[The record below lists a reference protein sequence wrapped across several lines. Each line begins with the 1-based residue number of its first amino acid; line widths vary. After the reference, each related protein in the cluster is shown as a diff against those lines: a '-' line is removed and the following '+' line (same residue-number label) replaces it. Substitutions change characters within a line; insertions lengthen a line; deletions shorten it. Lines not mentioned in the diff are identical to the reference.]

1 MELYD
6 NITTIKGIGEKTAAS
21 FARLGIYTV
30 KDLISTYP
38 RNYLTYGEPVDIK
51 DTAVGERCAIMAIVS
66 STVYSR
72 KVRSLNITTMTVKD
86 STGSVQIT
94 WFNSPFLQKVFHKG
108 ETYVFVGTI
117 KVKNN
122 MRILEMPEYYKPA
135 VYEGMRQE
143 MQPIYPLTQG
153 LSNKTFQKAVISC
166 RETIYKMEDYLP
178 DTVRYDNS
186 LMEITEAYENVH
198 FPMNET
204 VLKNAIRRF
213 AFDEFYKFLFDMGSL
228 KAENVEQENSHIIV
242 QGKAVADFIDKL
254 PYKLTKGQAEAID
267 DILSDMGSDRIMN
280 RLVQGDVG
288 SGKTIVAIT
297 ALYAAVKQGF
307 QGALMVPTEVLAKQH
322 FTELSKIF
330 ASYNISVACLVGSF
344 SMKEKRQ
351 IYDRVSSGDVD
362 ILIGTHALIE
372 DKVEFKDLGLVITDE
387 QHRFGVNQRKKLAS
401 KGTFPH
407 VLVMSA
413 TPIPRTLAI
422 IMYADLDIS
431 VISELPKGRKRIMNC
446 VVGTNYRN
454 TAYQFIAKQIS
465 EGSQVYVICPMV
477 NESDALDVTNVV
489 EYTDTLKVAL
499 PPSARVAMLHGQM
512 KADEKNSI
520 MDEFLTGNIDVLVS
534 TTVIEVGINNPNAT
548 VMMVENAE
556 RFGLAQLH
564 QLRGRVGRGTKQSYC
579 IFVNGKESKES
590 TERLKVLE
598 ESNDGFHIASEDLK
612 LRGPGDFF
620 GIRQSG
626 EVLFTL
632 ADIYNHAD
640 MLKLAQDI
648 YRKYGDKVIPPS
660 QNDKNVTDTVL

>member
-122 MRILEMPEYYKPA
+122 MRILEMPEYYKLA

-407 VLVMSA
+407 VLV
-413 TPIPRTLAI
+413 
-422 IMYADLDIS
+422 
-431 VISELPKGRKRIMNC
+431 
-446 VVGTNYRN
+446 
-454 TAYQFIAKQIS
+454 
-465 EGSQVYVICPMV
+465 
-477 NESDALDVTNVV
+477 
-489 EYTDTLKVAL
+489 
-499 PPSARVAMLHGQM
+499 
-512 KADEKNSI
+512 
-520 MDEFLTGNIDVLVS
+520 
-534 TTVIEVGINNPNAT
+534 
-548 VMMVENAE
+548 
-556 RFGLAQLH
+556 
-564 QLRGRVGRGTKQSYC
+564 
-579 IFVNGKESKES
+579 
-590 TERLKVLE
+590 
-598 ESNDGFHIASEDLK
+598 
-612 LRGPGDFF
+612 
-620 GIRQSG
+620 
-626 EVLFTL
+626 
-632 ADIYNHAD
+632 
-640 MLKLAQDI
+640 
-648 YRKYGDKVIPPS
+648 
-660 QNDKNVTDTVL
+660 